1 MTGTPSAL
9 RLTQIGQIAIN
20 VKDLDRAVRFYRDTL
35 GLSML
40 FQFPRLAFFDCGG
53 VRLMLSLP
61 EKPEFDHE
69 SSIIYY
75 KVEDIEGACASLRE
89 RGVSI
94 EQGPQL
100 VAKMPT
106 HDLWM
111 AFLRDPDHNP
121 LALMSE
127 KKTV

>member
-1 MTGTPSAL
+1 MTTPPTL

-20 VKDLDRAVRFYRDTL
+20 TKDLERAVRFYRDIL
-35 GLSML
+35 GLTLL

-53 VRLMLSLP
+53 IRLMLSLP
-61 EKPEFDHE
+61 EKPEFDHQ
-69 SSIIYY
+69 SSLLYY
-75 KVEDIEGACASLRE
+75 KVADIESACAALRE
-89 RGVSI
+89 KGVAI
-94 EQGPQL
+94 EAGPQT

-111 AFLRDPDHNP
+111 AFFRDPDQNP

-127 KKTV
+127 VSRT